1 MTLGKAK
8 VEILQQRVAGN
19 KTFIE
24 VDVEIKGIKNRR
36 RYEVPNDATY
46 TEIQEYIK
54 KEIIKEEYINVG
66 KEFEVKL

>member
-1 MTLGKAK
+1 LTLGKAK